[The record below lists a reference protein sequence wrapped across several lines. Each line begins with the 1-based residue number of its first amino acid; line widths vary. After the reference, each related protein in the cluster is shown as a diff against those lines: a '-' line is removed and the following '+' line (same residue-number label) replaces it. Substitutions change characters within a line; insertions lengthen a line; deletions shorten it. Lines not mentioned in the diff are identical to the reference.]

1 MAISVTRLHPTFV
14 GEVSGVDLADS
25 RADAQFPEMQAAM
38 DAERVLVFHGTPMEQ
53 ERQVAWAR
61 QFGTLEGEGK
71 HVGILSTGIQP
82 RTHVQ
87 LADISNLDEKN
98 QVLGP
103 GDRRRMF
110 ALGNQLWHVDS
121 SFKRVPAKYSALHAH
136 AVTPEGGETEF
147 ADMIAAYAGLPAGMK
162 EKIDGLVAEHS
173 IFHSRG
179 KLGFEDFSEEER
191 ASLPPVHRPL
201 VRVHPPSG
209 RKALYLASHASHILG
224 MEVPDGRMLIR
235 ELLEHATQ
243 REYVHTH
250 RWAVGDTV
258 IWDNRATLHRGRPY
272 DDTVHKRDMRRATIE
287 DDDPAMAHKAVA

>member
-1 MAISVTRLHPTFV
+1 MTVSVKGLHPTFV
-14 GEVSGVDLADS
+14 GEVSGLDLADPAS
-25 RADAQFPEMQAAM
+25 DAQYPVLQEAM
-38 DAERVLVFHGTPMEQ
+38 DQHRVLVFHGTPMEQ

-61 QFGTLEGEGK
+61 QFGNLEGEGK

-98 QVLGP
+98 QVLGQ

-136 AVTPEGGETEF
+136 AVTPEGGETQF
-147 ADMIAAYAGLPAGMK
+147 ADMIAAYDALPSGMK
-162 EKIDGLVAEHS
+162 EKIEGLVTEHS
-173 IFHSRG
+173 IFHSRA
-179 KLGFEDFSEEER
+179 KLGFEDFSDEER

-209 RKALYLASHASHILG
+209 KKALYLASHASHVLG

-243 REYVHTH
+243 REFVHTH
-250 RWAVGDTV
+250 KWQVGDTV

-287 DDDPAMAHKAVA
+287 DDDPAMDQRSVA